1 MNIWGKLQAPFFV
14 LAPMDDVT
22 DSPFRRVISGVGAPD
37 LFFTEFANADGLQ
50 SEGRDRVMA
59 KLKVVDTK
67 AEGPLIAQI
76 WGLKPDNYRKTAQEL
91 VEMGFDGIDI
101 NMGCPSPTVIKK
113 GACSALVN
121 DKPLAAELIAAT
133 KEGANGK
140 IPVSVKCRIG
150 FKTIE
155 TEAWSQFLLEQ
166 GIAALTIHGR
176 TTKELSKVPNHWEEI
191 AKVPAIRDSVAPE
204 TVIVGNGDV
213 LSKEQGLKLAVE
225 HDLDGIM
232 VARGIF
238 QDPYLFN
245 PSEPNK
251 LDGKEIYKQHIQM
264 FLETWGNEKNPA
276 TLKKFAKMY
285 LREFDG
291 ASELRTNLM
300 DCDNAEEMLKVLSA
314 Q

>member
-1 MNIWGKLQAPFFV
+1 MNIWEDLKKPFFV

-22 DSPFRRVISGVGAPD
+22 DSPFRRIVARTGAPD

-50 SEGRDRVMA
+50 SRGRERVLS
-59 KLKVVDTK
+59 KLKVVDKK

-76 WGLKPDNYRKTAQEL
+76 WGLDPENYRKTAQEL

-101 NMGCPSPTVIKK
+101 NMGCPTPTVTKK

-121 DKPLAAELIAAT
+121 NKPLAAELIAAT
-133 KEGANGK
+133 KDGAGGS

-150 FKTIE
+150 FRAIE
-155 TEAWSQFLLEQ
+155 TEVWTQFLLEQ

-176 TTKELSKVPNHWEEI
+176 TTKEMSKVPNHWEEI
-191 AKVPAIRDSVAPE
+191 AKVPAIRDSVAPQ

-213 LSKEQGLKLAVE
+213 LSRKQGLQLAE
-225 HDLDGIM
+225 QHGLDGIM

-238 QDPYLFN
+238 QDPYLF
-245 PSEPNK
+245 SPNEEYK
-251 LDGKEIYKQHIQM
+251 LDGRDIYKQHIEL

-291 ASELRTNLM
+291 ASELRTALM
-300 DCDNAEEMLKVLSA
+300 QCENAEEMLKVL